1 MTFWWA
7 PRADES
13 ALHHRNGVPGV
24 VSTDDVVEFLSTATA
39 LNVRLQ
45 LRCDVIF
52 SVVVCWIT
60 SVTASMTV
68 DGWTVSVLIE
78 LTDETTF

>member
-13 ALHHRNGVPGV
+13 ALHHRNDPGV
-24 VSTDDVVEFLSTATA
+24 VSTVEVVVLLSTA

-52 SVVVCWIT
+52 SVVVCCIT